1 MAQRDGPIVTARRYI
16 TPLAIIACC
25 TAIFAV
31 WALAFITAPHI
42 RPPQPSGSYLGSVPV
57 RGGVPFA
64 LHDGGVNAV
73 CIVDRS
79 ASVMPPLFKLNK

>member
-1 MAQRDGPIVTARRYI
+1 MTARRLI
-16 TPLAIIACC
+16 TALAIIACC
-25 TAIFAV
+25 TAIFAM
-31 WALAFITAPHI
+31 WALAFITAP
-42 RPPQPSGSYLGSVPV
+42 RVRTPPPAGSYLGSVPV

-79 ASVMPPLFKLNK
+79 ASVMPPLFKLSK

>member
-1 MAQRDGPIVTARRYI
+1 MTARRLI
-16 TPLAIIACC
+16 TALAIIACC

-31 WALAFITAPHI
+31 WALAFITAP
-42 RPPQPSGSYLGSVPV
+42 RVRTPQPSGSYLGSVPV

-79 ASVMPPLFKLNK
+79 ASVMPPLFKLSK